1 MKPAW
6 DKLIDE
12 FKGSSTSLVADVD
25 CTAAGQSLCQKV
37 GVNGYPTI
45 KYGDPSDLQDYKGG
59 RDFESLQ
66 KFAQENLGPT
76 CGIDHIDLCSDEDKA
91 LIEKFQAMSLE
102 ELDAAI
108 KEVDDKA
115 AKIEAKAEKEVAKL
129 NGKIK
134 DLEAKLQKETD
145 KAAKESAAVS
155 KKLGLRIMR
164 AVASAK
170 KKKEEL

>member
-6 DKLIDE
+6 DKLMDE
-12 FKGSSTSLVADVD
+12 FKDSKASLVADVD
-25 CTAAGQSLCQKV
+25 CTASGQSLCTKV
-37 GVNGYPTI
+37 GVSGYPTI
-45 KYGDPSDLQDYKGG
+45 KYGDPSDLKDYSGG
-59 RDFESLQ
+59 RDFDSLQ

-76 CGIDHIDLCSDEDKA
+76 CGIDNIDLCSDEDKA
-91 LIEKFQAMSLE
+91 LIEKFQAMSPE

-115 AKIEAKAEKEVAKL
+115 AKIEEKSAKAVAKL
-129 NGKIK
+129 NGQVK

-145 KAAKESAAVS
+145 KAAAESAKVS